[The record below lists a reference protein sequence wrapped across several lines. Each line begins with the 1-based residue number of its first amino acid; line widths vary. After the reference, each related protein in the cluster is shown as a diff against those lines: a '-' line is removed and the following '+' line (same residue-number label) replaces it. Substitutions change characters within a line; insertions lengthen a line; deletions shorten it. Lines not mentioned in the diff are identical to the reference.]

1 MPITEEESNKIKK
14 HLLTQLDNFP
24 EDKREQIEKQINSM
38 STGDVEAFIEQNELT
53 HLGGKCILCSI
64 IANKTPS
71 FKIANEKEN
80 VAVLELNPLSRG
92 HTLIVPKEHLDKIP
106 DSTKSFA
113 QEVSEKYLKKL
124 APKEI
129 EINEI
134 KIMNHA
140 LLEII
145 PIYGDETER
154 KQATEEE
161 LEELQKE
168 ILKPKDIEIKEKTET
183 EKEAIPVLSPRI
195 P

>member
-1 MPITEEESNKIKK
+1 
-14 HLLTQLDNFP
+14 
-24 EDKREQIEKQINSM
+24 M